1 MKAFQPCKRFV
12 EFRKHGAKRCL
23 ISCAVRLVDSDT
35 EFCLDLQHP
44 AQRAERPEQI
54 APLRQRLQCFQLF
67 GASAELCPFAGQ
79 NSFVHHAHKRII
91 IQQEFIQIPNVVV
104 KAVARSGQIQLHE
117 IVEGCTEALRKMRP
131 DRFVIGFA
139 LRKLRSIEQRRQE
152 RKRGAFPAVVTPHGQ
167 KYVLHAVFPAACKRC
182 FCDLHAVAVVRGIA
196 CPLPQA
202 AREPCA
208 GLQLLMCLDHAVIV
222 RFIRRIIIPVDKL
235 HVCRDLFT
243 HRFVDLSVLGIILS
257 AGRQLKE
264 HIRPDQ
270 EAEAICFA
278 DFAYALQMRKQRL

>member
-1 MKAFQPCKRFV
+1 M
-12 EFRKHGAKRCL
+12 
-23 ISCAVRLVDSDT
+23 RL
-35 EFCLDLQHP
+35 
-44 AQRAERPEQI
+44 
-54 APLRQRLQCFQLF
+54 
-67 GASAELCPFAGQ
+67 
-79 NSFVHHAHKRII
+79 
-91 IQQEFIQIPNVVV
+91 
-104 KAVARSGQIQLHE
+104 
-117 IVEGCTEALRKMRP
+117 

-167 KYVLHAVFPAACKRC
+167 KYVLHAMLPAACKRC

-222 RFIRRIIIPVDKL
+222 RFIRRIIIPVDKF
-235 HVCRDLFT
+235 HVCRDLFA

-278 DFAYALQMRKQRL
+278 DFTYALQMRKQRL